1 MTLTLRK
8 EDEGGSNVPPPSSG
22 PPCVGRPRA
31 LRYHFLEIGSASLS
45 SWLVRAGRSAPPLLL
60 GASPEYDLG
69 FLDFASFGAWASG
82 LADFS
87 VHRKS
92 SSRSFA
98 CPAGSHSDARATL
111 SSCVSLLAEACC
123 PCRSAC
129 HPGATRLVAHDGP
142 ALTEFSSVV
151 CGPVRGSACFATFL
165 SLVGARTYES
175 LCQGLSSAFSSA
187 LELRFA
193 AGSLSVEGLEAP
205 LVNHVAVASPWSPV
219 RSGVGLALSI
229 STSSS
234 RALSSGC

>member
-1 MTLTLRK
+1 MLSKALLRRYDPDFEER

-92 SSRSFA
+92 SSRPFA
-98 CPAGSHSDARATL
+98 SA
-111 SSCVSLLAEACC
+111 LLA
-123 PCRSAC
+123 P
-129 HPGATRLVAHDGP
+129 TRTHEP
-142 ALTEFSSVV
+142 
-151 CGPVRGSACFATFL
+151 P
-165 SLVGARTYES
+165 
-175 LCQGLSSAFSSA
+175 
-187 LELRFA
+187 
-193 AGSLSVEGLEAP
+193 
-205 LVNHVAVASPWSPV
+205 
-219 RSGVGLALSI
+219 
-229 STSSS
+229 
-234 RALSSGC
+234 